1 MVAFL
6 IGLVFFAALVI
17 SLGMIFAVK
26 NINVKLITYAD
37 EYAESYSQTKNSLN
51 VFKGESIMF
60 IGEENIAEAI
70 TDSRYSIASFEK
82 IFPCTINVTLKER
95 LEKIGRAHV

>member
-26 NINVKLITYAD
+26 NINVKLNTYAD
-37 EYAESYSQTKNSLN
+37 EYA
-51 VFKGESIMF
+51 
-60 IGEENIAEAI
+60 
-70 TDSRYSIASFEK
+70 
-82 IFPCTINVTLKER
+82 
-95 LEKIGRAHV
+95 

>member
-37 EYAESYSQTKNSLN
+37 EYAES
-51 VFKGESIMF
+51 
-60 IGEENIAEAI
+60 
-70 TDSRYSIASFEK
+70 
-82 IFPCTINVTLKER
+82 
-95 LEKIGRAHV
+95 